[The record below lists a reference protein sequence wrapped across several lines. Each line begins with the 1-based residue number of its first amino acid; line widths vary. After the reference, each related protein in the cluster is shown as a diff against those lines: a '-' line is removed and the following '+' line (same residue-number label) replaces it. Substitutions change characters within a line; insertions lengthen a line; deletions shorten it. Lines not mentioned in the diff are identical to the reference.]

1 MKKILSV
8 LIVSVLSSTALA
20 ATYQIDP
27 DHTNARFSIDH
38 FNTSTNVG
46 GFYGLT
52 GQLEFDQNRRTGSV
66 NITIPTNSIHT
77 GSPQLTHHLQGADFF
92 NTAQH
97 PRIRFVSSKFNF
109 EGNKLTSVDGNL
121 TMKGQTHPIRL
132 TAQKFNCY
140 NNPILKTMT
149 CGGDFTATIDRSRW
163 GLDFLADAGIT
174 NTVLLT
180 IQVEAGRK

>member
-38 FNTSTNVG
+38 FKTSTNVG

-52 GQLEFDQNRRTGSV
+52 GQLEFDQNKHTGS
-66 NITIPTNSIHT
+66 IDISIPANSIHT
-77 GSPQLTHHLQGADFF
+77 GSPQLTRHLQGADFF

-97 PRIRFVSSKFNF
+97 PQIRFVSRKFNF
-109 EGNKLTSVDGNL
+109 KGDKLASVDGNL
-121 TMKGQTHPIRL
+121 TMRGQTHPVRL

-140 NNPILKTMT
+140 DNPILKTLT
-149 CGGDFTATIDRSRW
+149 CGGDFTTNIDRTLW
-163 GLDFLADAGIT
+163 GMDYLVDIGIT
-174 NTVLLT
+174 KTVLLT